1 MLTQLRPL
9 KLLHNTCLKGQAIR
23 DSGDVYK
30 FNFIITSFLR
40 HYFGDNRG
48 PLSRQYLT
56 TITTHQ
62 KDEE

>member
-9 KLLHNTCLKGQAIR
+9 KLLHNTCLKWQAIR
-23 DSGDVYK
+23 DSGDMYK

-48 PLSRQYLT
+48 PLSRQYVT

-62 KDEE
+62 KEEE